1 MVNIFFKKGHL
12 FLAFAL
18 TLGQQAAFAFKQG
31 DGFLS
36 KADTAFVPQEI
47 QDPENLGINKEAA
60 HATLMPY
67 ASLKE
72 ALAGNRHASSFSRS
86 LNGTWKFNWVDWP
99 QKRPV
104 DFYKTD
110 YDVSRWKNITVPSN
124 WQTAGY
130 GTPIYTNITYPFKK
144 DFPWIMSTPPQKYT
158 TYKQRNDVGSYRRDF
173 TVPAEWAGR
182 RVFITFDGVDAGF
195 FIWVNGRKVGYS
207 VNSRNAA
214 EFDLTNYLRPGKNVL
229 AVEVYRFTSASYF
242 EDQDMWRLSGI
253 FRNVTLWSV
262 QQQHIR
268 DYFIKTK
275 LDAQY
280 KNADVTVTTKV
291 KNYSTSPTRARQVTV
306 TLYHGTMPVAGST
319 GKSSVPALQ
328 PGEEAN
334 VTVKFHVANPQKWTA
349 ETPNLYTSIIML
361 KDGNKVM
368 ETLSSRTGFR
378 EIEIKARVFMIN
390 GVPVKLLGTNRHEHW
405 PDVGH
410 AVTEAQMLIELN
422 LLKQGN
428 CNHVRTCHYSDDPR
442 WYELCDLYGIY
453 LVAEANVEC
462 HGAMNQFNE
471 EPRAKAAIIDR
482 NVANV
487 EGFKNHPSVII
498 WSLGNENGSGGTNFR
513 AALNVVRG
521 LDPSRPTHY
530 EGFGTGDSKNP
541 ADMDSEMYTGF
552 AALDK
557 RANDPALTKPF
568 YICEY
573 EHSRFSSMG
582 SLDLYVEMF
591 HKYPALL
598 GGAIWEWADQGLYN
612 YRDPK
617 RKFTAFG
624 GGFGDQPNDHYSPMN
639 GTVFSDRTLKP
650 HYAEMKH
657 AYQWVVIKAKDLK
670 TKLFTIKNRY
680 EFIDLNGFTA
690 KWEVS
695 EDGIPLTSGSFN
707 VGLISPGEEKDV
719 QVSYKFTEKPGK
731 EYFLKVSFGL
741 AKDELWAKK
750 GFELISQQFEITGP
764 VRVSK
769 EMVKGGSLTLN
780 ESPGNIQVKG
790 DDFRLEF
797 DKLKGT
803 FIKIEQS
810 GINIL
815 TEAGGPMLQL
825 WRSPHIDD
833 DVTWGYAK
841 GWDKYGLRTIT
852 WVTDEVKSAKVSPN
866 AIEIKA
872 NLTGAGKEGFK
883 VHHKVTYTITA
894 DGVINAANDISFE
907 SDPKLV
913 LGRIGVRLLLDKSLE
928 QFDYLGRGPLETYN
942 NRKGGFDIAHYHSK
956 VSDQL
961 TPYEKPMESGNH
973 EDVRWANLATAKG
986 LGIHITH
993 VDSLLQIAAVPY
1005 TDEETEPVEYK
1016 MDLPESKHTALFI
1029 NHKTLGI
1036 ASRGPVLEPFLVYAR
1051 PTTFNYQLRLHK
1063 NLTPVDKNDILKA
1076 KFNR

>member
-1 MVNIFFKKGHL
+1 MKISMGVFKKEY
-12 FLAFAL
+12 FAL
-18 TLGQQAAFAFKQG
+18 VLALMLGNKASFAFQQG

-36 KADTAFVPQEI
+36 KTDTAFVPKEI
-47 QDPENLGINKEAA
+47 EDPENLGINKAAA

-67 ASLKE
+67 GSLKE
-72 ALAGNRHASSFSRS
+72 ALAANRHASSFCRS
-86 LNGTWKFNWVDWP
+86 LNGMWKFNWVDWP

-104 DFYKTD
+104 NFYKAD
-110 YDVSRWKNITVPSN
+110 YDVSGWKDIKVPSN
-124 WQTAGY
+124 WQMEGY

-144 DFPWIMSTPPQKYT
+144 DFPRIMSTPSQKYT
-158 TYKQRNDVGSYRRDF
+158 TYKERNDVGSYRRDF

-182 RVFITFDGVDAGF
+182 RIFLTFDGVDNAF
-195 FIWVNGRKVGYS
+195 FIWLNGQKVGYS

-214 EFDLTNYLRPGKNVL
+214 EFDLTKYIKPGKNIL
-229 AVEVYRFTSASYF
+229 AVEVYRFSSASYL

-253 FRNVTLWSV
+253 FRSVTLWSIP
-262 QQQHIR
+262 QQHIR
-268 DYFIKTK
+268 DYYIKTN

-280 KNADVTVTTKV
+280 KNADVIVSTKV
-291 KNYSTSPTRARQVTV
+291 KNYSSLPTKARQLAV
-306 TLYHGTMPVAGST
+306 TLYNSAMPVPGSA
-319 GKSSVPALQ
+319 GKSTVPALQ
-328 PGEEAN
+328 PGEEVN
-334 VTVKFHVANPQKWTA
+334 VDVKFHVSNPQKWTA
-349 ETPNLYTSIIML
+349 ETPNLYTSVIML
-361 KDGNKVM
+361 NDGNKVI

-378 EIEIKARVFMIN
+378 KIEIKGRVFMIN
-390 GVPVKLLGTNRHEHW
+390 GVPVKLLGTNRHENW

-410 AVTEAQMLIELN
+410 AITEAQMLFELN

-442 WYELCDLYGIY
+442 WYELCDQYGIY
-453 LVAEANVEC
+453 LVAEANLEC

-471 EPRAKAAIIDR
+471 EPRIKDAIIDR

-487 EGFKNHPSVII
+487 ESFKNHASVVI

-513 AALNVVRG
+513 AALSTVRA

-530 EGFGTGDSKNP
+530 EGFGTGDNKNP

-557 RANDPALTKPF
+557 RANDPLLTKPF

-582 SLDLYVEMF
+582 SLDVYVEMF
-591 HKYPALL
+591 HKYSALL

-657 AYQWVVIKAKDLK
+657 AYQWVVIKAKDIK
-670 TKLFTIKNRY
+670 ARLFTIKNRY
-680 EFIDLNGFTA
+680 EFINLNGFTA
-690 KWEVS
+690 KWEIS
-695 EDGIPLTSGSFN
+695 EDGIPLTSGNFKVS
-707 VGLISPGEEKDV
+707 LIGPGKEKDV
-719 QVSYKFTEKPGK
+719 HVPYQFTAKPGK
-731 EYFLKVSFGL
+731 EYLLKVSFTL
-741 AKDELWAKK
+741 ADDQLWAKK

-764 VRVSK
+764 VPVAN
-769 EMVKGGSLTLN
+769 EMVKGGNLTLN
-780 ESPGNIQVKG
+780 ESAGNIQLKG
-790 DDFRLEF
+790 NDFSLDF
-797 DKLKGT
+797 NKTKGT
-803 FIKIEQS
+803 FTKIEKA
-810 GINIL
+810 GTNIL

-841 GWDKYGLRTIT
+841 GWDKYGLRTLT
-852 WVTDEVKSAKVSPN
+852 WVTDEVKSTQISADTIV
-866 AIEIKA
+866 IKA
-872 NLTGAGKEGFK
+872 NLTGNGKEGFK
-883 VHHKVTYTITA
+883 VHHKVAYTVTA
-894 DGVINAANDISFE
+894 DGMINVANDVSFE
-907 SDPKLV
+907 GDPNLI
-913 LGRIGVRLLLDKSLE
+913 LARIGVRLLLDKNLE

-961 TPYEKPMESGNH
+961 TPYEKPMDSGNH
-973 EDVRWANLATAKG
+973 EDVRWANLTTANG
-986 LGIHITH
+986 SGIHIAH

-1005 TDEETEPVEYK
+1005 TDEETEPIEYK
-1016 MDLPESKHTALFI
+1016 MDLPESKHTVVYI
-1029 NHKTLGI
+1029 NQKTLGI
-1036 ASRGPVLEPFLVYAR
+1036 ASRGPILEPFLVYAR
-1051 PTTFNYQLRLHK
+1051 PATFNYRIRLHR
-1063 NLTPVDKNDILKA
+1063 NQ
-1076 KFNR
+1076 